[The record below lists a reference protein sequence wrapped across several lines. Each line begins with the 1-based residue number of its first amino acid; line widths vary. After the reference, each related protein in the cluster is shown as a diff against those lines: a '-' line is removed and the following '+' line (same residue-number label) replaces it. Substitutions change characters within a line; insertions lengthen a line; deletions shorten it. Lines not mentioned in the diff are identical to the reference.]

1 MPRIP
6 MYQQQQSLP
15 TSGAGVRVEPSEM
28 LAEQAAARKTGAAV
42 MDLGETVAIRGH
54 QIQADID
61 EKRTLDEFA
70 AFDSEA
76 RQYVLKQRQV
86 IGKSAIRTNEDGTF
100 ALNTDAEKWHADKI
114 DAYVGN
120 LDNENQKR
128 AFRKLATSQTDQN
141 LNHIASH
148 ISTEYGNYNREVR
161 ATWVQNTLDAIQLSG
176 GDPGS
181 IDSAVG
187 KYQLA
192 MKALY
197 PGQDITELMQRDM
210 TRFEHAAMGARS
222 KFEETRAFNE
232 LRTKHGD
239 NATAAVEELMKPE
252 SYPGMTVEDKQK
264 VANIIRADIT
274 FKEQEKRRAIDDR
287 QGKLLAEFSELKRS
301 GKSRTSWY
309 RNVEDMARRGEVTDE
324 FQRSAISMLNQDIQ
338 EAKTGGETNPVSYAA
353 LHEKVMRGAA
363 TIEEIMGAKGISFA
377 HKNALIDKFYSKQG
391 SEVKEAET
399 QAKNYLKSQLVS
411 TGPLGNPL
419 PAEHERLFKAYEAI
433 DVHADAARKA
443 GKPWTVKEYMDYA
456 TQLANFYRPTI
467 ESKVRDMNSAFGTP
481 QPAQAATTQKAEPAD
496 MKRKPGETI
505 DQYLKR
511 TGQE

>member
-6 MYQQQQSLP
+6 VYTQQQSLP
-15 TSGAGVRVEPSEM
+15 TSGSGVRVEPSEM
-28 LAEQAAARKTGAAV
+28 LAEQAGMKRAGAALT
-42 MDLGETVAIRGH
+42 DLGETLAIRGH

-86 IGKSAIRTNEDGTF
+86 VGKNAIRTNEDGTF
-100 ALNTDAEKWHADKI
+100 ALNTEAEKWHTEKVEE
-114 DAYVGN
+114 YVGR
-120 LDNENQKR
+120 LENENQKR
-128 AFRKLATSQTDQN
+128 AFRKLATSQVDAN
-141 LNHIASH
+141 LNHVASH
-148 ISTEYGNYNREVR
+148 ISTEYGSYNREVR

-181 IDSAVG
+181 IDAAVG

-197 PGQDITELMQRDM
+197 PGQDIADLMQRDM
-210 TRFEHAAMGARS
+210 VRFEHEAMGARK
-222 KFEETRAFNE
+222 KFEETKAFNE

-239 NATAAVEELMKPE
+239 NAAAAVDELMKPE

-274 FKEQEKRRAIDDR
+274 FKEQEKKRQIDDR
-287 QGKLLAEFSELKRS
+287 QGKLLAEFSELKRT
-301 GKSRTSWY
+301 GKSRTAWY
-309 RNVEDMARRGEVTDE
+309 RNVESLARDGLVSDE
-324 FQRSAISMLNQDIQ
+324 FQKGAIVMLNQDIQ

-363 TIEEIMGAKGISFA
+363 TIEEIMAAKGISHS
-377 HKNALIDKFYSKQG
+377 HKNTLIDKFYGKQG

-433 DVHADAARKA
+433 DVHADAARKT

-456 TQLANFYRPTI
+456 QQLASFYRPTI
-467 ESKVRDMNSAFGTP
+467 ESKVRDMNTAFGAPAAPATP
-481 QPAQAATTQKAEPAD
+481 KAAPAD
-496 MKRKPGETI
+496 MKRKPGESI
-505 DQYLKR
+505 DAYLKR